1 MTSGLQSRN
10 AEMTSVGIL
19 GVHREA
25 QGASLSA
32 LPVGGLT
39 WDCFMSSPL
48 PLDVSKHAFFHAA
61 HSAPLAQGTV
71 LVGVSHNLLSDGG
84 ASGRGSYLG
93 FASSLVEPDIGRR
106 EDVGNPWAESFCR
119 ELLAGDKR
127 HDPRLCHSGPC
138 DVDQY
143 CAGVARTT
151 PSASCGERRAP
162 LQDNLR
168 IADSSMP
175 PCDSHP
181 IRASTR
187 RCWHREVSLTRARA
201 YVQTNK
207 LAITV
212 LFWLKRCGS
221 CQTMSFLQFGSHCR
235 A

>member
-1 MTSGLQSRN
+1 
-10 AEMTSVGIL
+10 
-19 GVHREA
+19 
-25 QGASLSA
+25 
-32 LPVGGLT
+32 
-39 WDCFMSSPL
+39 MSSPL
-48 PLDVSKHAFFHAA
+48 PLDVCKHTFFHAA

-84 ASGRGSYLG
+84 ASARGSYIG

-106 EDVGNPWAESFCR
+106 EDVGNPWAESFCK
-119 ELLAGDKR
+119 ELLAGDRR

-138 DVDQY
+138 DVDEY
-143 CAGVARTT
+143 CAGVARPT
-151 PSASCGERRAP
+151 PSASRGEQRAS

-168 IADSSMP
+168 APSPSMP
-175 PCDSHP
+175 SCDSYP
-181 IRASTR
+181 IRTSTR

-207 LAITV
+207 LANTV
-212 LFWLKRCGS
+212 LFWLKQCGS

>member
-32 LPVGGLT
+32 LPVGGMT

-84 ASGRGSYLG
+84 ASARGSYLG

-106 EDVGNPWAESFCR
+106 EDVGNPWAESFCKD
-119 ELLAGDKR
+119 LLAGDRR
-127 HDPRLCHSGPC
+127 HDPRLCHARAC

-143 CAGVARTT
+143 CARMARAT
-151 PSASCGERRAP
+151 PSASRGQRRTT

-168 IADSSMP
+168 APSASMP
-175 PCDSHP
+175 SCDSAGP
-181 IRASTR
+181 LRTSTR
-187 RCWHREVSLTRARA
+187 RCWHCQISLTHTRA
-201 YVQTNK
+201 YVQNK
-207 LAITV
+207 
-212 LFWLKRCGS
+212 
-221 CQTMSFLQFGSHCR
+221 
-235 A
+235 